1 MQLTPLKTRPIPFM
15 DPLRASPAVYQS
27 EVTPAFSAPKWQPEL
42 RANLPVRAQ
51 PKVRMASARY
61 DGDYSL
67 NVRSCT
73 TGQVYRFTHPG
84 AVLNVH
90 AADIS
95 MLKRIEQLTVLV

>member
-15 DPLRASPAVYQS
+15 DPLRSALPVYQA
-27 EVTPAFSAPKWQPEL
+27 EAVPPFSAPRWQPEL
-42 RANLPVRAQ
+42 RAHLPVRAE

-61 DGDYSL
+61 DGAYSL